1 VFQSLVHV
9 ALLLLA
15 PPLVLGVIQRVKAI
29 AAGRRGPPVLQPY
42 HDLVRLFR
50 KGAVFS
56 PTTTWAFRAGPTVGL
71 AAVLGAGLLVP
82 LHAGSAPLGFAGD
95 VIAFA
100 ALLALA
106 RFVTV
111 LAALDTGSSFEG
123 MGASRESAFGAL
135 AEPAL
140 FLGLAVV
147 CVPVGVASFQAA
159 WTGLP
164 WESWGAGH
172 PAMIAATA
180 ALALYLLAENAR
192 IPVDDPTTHLELT
205 MVHEVMVLDHGGP
218 DLGFIL
224 YASAVKLFAVGAI
237 LVHILLPVPA
247 DGGWSGVAILLGG
260 QLLLAALIGV
270 VESSMARLRLPRVPQ
285 FLIGAS
291 VLAAM
296 GLIAL
301 LYRGRP

>member
-1 VFQSLVHV
+1 MIRDLVHV
-9 ALLLLA
+9 VLLVLA
-15 PPLVLGVIQRVKAI
+15 PPLVLGVVQKVKAV
-29 AAGRRGPPVLQPY
+29 AAGRTGAPVLQPY
-42 HDLVRLFR
+42 RDLARLFR

-56 PTTTWAFRAGPTVGL
+56 PTTTWAFRAGPTLGL
-71 AAVLGAGLLVP
+71 AALLVAGLIVP
-82 LHAGSAPLGFAGD
+82 LHAGSSPLGFEGD

-123 MGASRESAFGAL
+123 MGSSRESAFGAL

-140 FLGLAVV
+140 FLGIAVV
-147 CVPVGVASFQAA
+147 CVPARSASFESA
-159 WTGLP
+159 WAGLP
-164 WESWGAGH
+164 WATWGVGH
-172 PAMIAATA
+172 PAMIAATG
-180 ALALYLLAENAR
+180 ALLIYLLAENAR

-205 MVHEVMVLDHGGP
+205 MIHEVMVLDHSGP
-218 DLGFIL
+218 DLGFIQ
-224 YASAVKLFAVGAI
+224 YGTAVKLFTVGAI
-237 LVHILLPVPA
+237 LVHLLLPVPA
-247 DGGWSGVAILLGG
+247 EGGWTGVALLLGG
-260 QLLLAALIGV
+260 QLLIAVVVGV

-285 FLIGAS
+285 FVIGAS

-301 LYRGRP
+301 FYRGRP